1 MKTLIISS
9 SLNPDSK
16 GFKIC
21 KMVLEKMEESGMD
34 VELLD
39 VRDYELGH
47 TFRTTPDMQKIA
59 EKIAAADN
67 FVIGMAVYC
76 YTINDSLKSVLDNCF
91 ENVTGKKYGCVCASG
106 GDKSYLAT
114 QTLTQI
120 CANEWRMVQ
129 LPRVIFSSGSDW
141 SEGEL
146 VNKDVHERIEIFV
159 NEFRDFVA

>member
-1 MKTLIISS
+1 
-9 SLNPDSK
+9 
-16 GFKIC
+16 
-21 KMVLEKMEESGMD
+21 
-34 VELLD
+34 
-39 VRDYELGH
+39 
-47 TFRTTPDMQKIA
+47 
-59 EKIAAADN
+59 
-67 FVIGMAVYC
+67 
-76 YTINDSLKSVLDNCF
+76 
-91 ENVTGKKYGCVCASG
+91 VTGKKYGIVCASG